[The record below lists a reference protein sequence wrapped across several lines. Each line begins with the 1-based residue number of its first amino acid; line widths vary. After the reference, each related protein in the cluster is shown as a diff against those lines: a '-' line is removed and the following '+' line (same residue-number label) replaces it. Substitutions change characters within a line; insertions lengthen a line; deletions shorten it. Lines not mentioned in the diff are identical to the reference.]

1 MRQTSVGTLLF
12 LAVEVLDFAGR
23 HKVFTTTIEGLG
35 DRLESLKLS
44 IAQRCFGR
52 RRRAL
57 SAFCAL
63 PATLEH
69 SFNTT
74 GFDRQFAHYETSSGQ
89 LDDTEIIGLA
99 E

>member
-1 MRQTSVGTLLF
+1 MRQTSVGTFLF

-35 DRLESLKLS
+35 DRLGSLKLS
-44 IAQRCFGR
+44 IAQRR
-52 RRRAL
+52 RGAL
-57 SAFCAL
+57 SAFYAL

-69 SFNTT
+69 CFNTT